1 MIVVKNMNK
10 KNNAN
15 QEIEKKYLNQ
25 IKNFLKNNI
34 LWIIS
39 FFLFLIFMIMA
50 KNVLNKQVFAFDD
63 VIYKFIHSIE
73 SKPVTSFFHTI
84 THLAGGY
91 ILIGICILVLLFN
104 KNRIYFYI
112 MSLNLLNTVIFN
124 QVLKLIFARERP
136 SGIAI
141 IKETGFSFPSGH
153 SMASMSFYGL
163 LIYLIY
169 RSDFSKKW
177 KTLLI
182 VILST
187 LIFLIGISRIY
198 LGVHYVSDVIAG
210 FCLSVSYLIIFT
222 RIIEKYIKKGVKK

>member
-1 MIVVKNMNK
+1 MDI
-10 KNNAN
+10 KNNATK
-15 QEIEKKYLNQ
+15 EKTKTYLNQ
-25 IKNFLKNNI
+25 IKTFLISNI

-39 FFLFLIFMIMA
+39 FFFFLIFIFIA
-50 KNVLNKQVFAFDD
+50 RDVLNKEIFVFDD
-63 VIYKFIHSIE
+63 VIYNFIHLLE
-73 SKPVTSFFHTI
+73 SKIATMFFHTI

-91 ILIGICILVLLFN
+91 ILVGICIIVLLFN
-104 KNRIYFYI
+104 RNRIYFYI
-112 MSLNLLNTVIFN
+112 MSLNLVNTVVFN
-124 QVLKLIFARERP
+124 QILKLIFARERP

-141 IKETGFSFPSGH
+141 IEEVGFSFPSGH

-169 RSDFSKKW
+169 HSNFSKKW
-177 KTLLI
+177 KIILITSLSILILLI
-182 VILST
+182 GV
-187 LIFLIGISRIY
+187 SRIY